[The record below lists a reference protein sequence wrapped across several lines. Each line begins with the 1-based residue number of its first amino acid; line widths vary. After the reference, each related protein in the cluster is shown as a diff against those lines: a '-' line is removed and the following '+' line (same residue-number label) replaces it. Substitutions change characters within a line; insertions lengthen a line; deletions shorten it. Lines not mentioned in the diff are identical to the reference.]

1 MSGKIFFDTN
11 ILAYASD
18 KGEPRK
24 QKIARKEIRAHPSA
38 SISTQVLQE
47 FFVTATKKLNI
58 EPLAARDIMAT
69 FRGLEVVVI
78 EFEDVIAATEGSL
91 LWQLSFWDALVITA
105 ARKAR
110 CQTLLSEDLNDGQTI
125 AGIQIRNPFR

>member
-1 MSGKIFFDTN
+1 MPGKVFFDTN

-18 KGEPRK
+18 HREPRK
-24 QKIARKEIRAHPSA
+24 QKIAREEIRSHPTA

-47 FFVTATKKLNI
+47 FFVTATKKLDI
-58 EPLAARDIMAT
+58 APLAARDIMMA
-69 FRGLEVVVI
+69 FRGLDIVTI
-78 EFEDVIAATEGSL
+78 EYEDVIAATEGSL

-110 CQTLLSEDLNDGQTI
+110 CGTLLSEDLNDGQTI
-125 AGIQIRNPFR
+125 AGVQIRNPFR